1 MKSKRGF
8 TLIELLISIG
18 IIAVLIGILVPALTA
33 ARARGRRTACSS
45 NLKQVGLGLRSYL
58 DGNNDIF
65 PYASD
70 MPSVDPAPIGFPGP
84 GGGSN
89 PQPIDP
95 TSVKPIFIADVLL
108 THVGNMNKTFACPSD
123 VGDFE
128 RTPPNSMKPYFQTEK
143 TSYQYRTRLGGMTA
157 AEWVR
162 QRAQFTGIHYNENTG
177 WIFADYNAFHGPK
190 GKPGSFRYLFYDG
203 HVSDFENF

>member
-1 MKSKRGF
+1 MKSRRGF

-45 NLKQVGLGLRSYL
+45 SLKQVGLGLRSYL

-70 MPSVDPAPIGFPGP
+70 MPSVDPAPIGFPAPGP
-84 GGGSN
+84 N
-89 PQPIDP
+89 PQPVDP
-95 TSVKPIFIADVLL
+95 TDLKPIFIADVLL
-108 THVGNMNKTFACPSD
+108 MHVGNQTKTFACPSD
-123 VGDFE
+123 VGDYE
-128 RTPPNSMKPYFQTEK
+128 RTPPNTRKSYFQTEK
-143 TSYQYRTRLGGMTA
+143 SSYQYRSRLGGLTA
-157 AEWVR
+157 SEWIKRRAE
-162 QRAQFTGIHYNENTG
+162 FTGTTYNENTG
-177 WIFADYNAFHGPK
+177 WIFCDYNNFHGPN
-190 GKPGSFRYLFYDG
+190 GQPGARRYLFYDG